1 MDPAMNGIYILVDP
15 FNRKDSGVTTYT
27 EYAIEQLEA
36 LGIRTKVIKK
46 NPTETLEEFR
56 VRLRDEVK
64 TTRNILCIE
73 APESLSATRLVES
86 NAPLHIRLHCSRS
99 LGAVVQGMPFSTDDV
114 KFEQIE
120 IERSKFLSSPSWAS
134 YFASKELFKLKK
146 TPNVFP
152 NPAAPITRPH
162 TTEKTYD
169 VTFVGRYQKL
179 KGTAFLEELAKRLP
193 DLSFAVVSPP
203 LETTPAIDNLFF
215 LDGTSM
221 SKEEIYAL
229 SSVVI
234 IPSLFETSSMVAIEA
249 LTHGCHVVLWQHLG
263 VAEYFS
269 DLAELICVSPGDINK
284 FSEAILRTHTLP
296 KSVSNFNLITPT
308 NLAFRNGL
316 LETIKGG
323 TQVSLTKKPEKH
335 IEKYLKSLVKSQIK
349 IIMKK
354 KQSPFVKKTK
364 KLFLHPIDFF
374 RDSTEAK
381 YIRNKLQER
390 RLKQLASLK
399 VEFKDHPIIADK
411 PAAPVTVIV
420 NSPTVKAIVDNAQP
434 KQKKAILENYITSI
448 GDEGRIEFKVRAA
461 KPKGYG
467 TAFLHH
473 SSVEPELILPIL
485 DQLNTYDDFKYVNTE
500 RMQLGSFDISEEQT
514 PLSIINRIDAKNKGN
529 LAEIN
534 FLIMLNAP
542 ANLCYALRYSG
553 TEQRIILIKTEESVV
568 VDHEAVD
575 VLITLFPEDQAGDLS
590 RLIRLESAD
599 DIPVAIRR
607 ALQEGFPR
615 KKDMLLPVMIGEKA
629 NFDRSEFFNFDSR
642 YYQGI
647 LKIHPVNH
655 SGSTN
660 MIDIY
665 ADLAD
670 ATVGFALLESVY
682 MRYRSQ
688 CELVE
693 QGGSPLNLI
702 KACLKDG
709 VMIDVQEV

>member
-1 MDPAMNGIYILVDP
+1 MDPTMNGIYILVDP

-27 EYAIEQLEA
+27 RYASEQLA
-36 LGIRTKVIKK
+36 ILGLTVKVIEKGLE
-46 NPTETLEEFR
+46 ETLEAFR
-56 VRLRDEVK
+56 LRVRDEVEQ
-64 TTRNILCIE
+64 TPNILCVE
-73 APESLSATRLVES
+73 APESLSSTRFVA
-86 NAPLHIRLHCSRS
+86 NTIPLHIRLHCSRS
-99 LGAVVQGMPFSTDDV
+99 LGAVVQGLPFSKEEV
-114 KFEQIE
+114 HFEKIE
-120 IERSKFLSSPSWAS
+120 IERSNFLSSPSWAS
-134 YFASKELFKLKK
+134 FIASKELFGFKK

-152 NPAAPITRPH
+152 NPAASNAKPQLVQ
-162 TTEKTYD
+162 KKYD

-179 KGTAFLEELAKRLP
+179 KGTSTLEQLASNLP
-193 DLSFAVVSPP
+193 DLKFAIVCPP
-203 LETTPAIDNLFF
+203 IDEAPAANNMAF

-221 SKEEIYAL
+221 DKDEIYAL
-229 SSVVI
+229 SNVVI

-249 LTHGCHVVLWQHLG
+249 LTRGCHVVLWQHLG
-263 VAEYFS
+263 VVEYFS
-269 DLAELICVSPGDINK
+269 NLAELIPVKPGDIQK
-284 FSEAILRTHTLP
+284 FSDKISKTYKLP
-296 KSVSNFNLITPT
+296 KTAENFGLTAQI

-316 LETIKGG
+316 TETLKGG
-323 TQVSLTKKPEKH
+323 KKVSLTTRPEKR
-335 IEKYLKSLVKSQIK
+335 IEKHLKTLVKSQLK
-349 IIMKK
+349 NIMKK

-381 YIRNKLQER
+381 YIRRKLQER
-390 RLKQLASLK
+390 RLKQLTHLK
-399 VEFKDHPIIADK
+399 IEFKDHPIIAEK

-420 NSPTVKAIVDNAQP
+420 KSPTVKAIVDNAQP

-448 GDEGRIEFKVRAA
+448 SDEGRIEFKVRPA

-467 TAFLHH
+467 TAFLHQ
-473 SSVEPELILPIL
+473 SDVDPELVLSIL
-485 DQLNTYDDFKYVNTE
+485 DKLNTYDDFMYVNTE
-500 RMQLGSFDISEEQT
+500 RMQLGAFDISEDQS

-553 TEQRIILIKTEESVV
+553 TDQRIILIKTEEDLVV
-568 VDHEAVD
+568 NPEAVD
-575 VLITLFPEDQAGDLS
+575 VVITLFPEEEATSLS
-590 RLIRLESAD
+590 RLITLESID

-615 KKDMLLPVMIGEKA
+615 KKDMLLPVLMNEEAK
-629 NFDRSEFFNFDSR
+629 FDRSEFFNFDHR

-647 LKIHPVNH
+647 MKIRPVDH
-655 SGSTN
+655 AGSTN

-665 ADLAD
+665 EDLAMS
-670 ATVGFALLESVY
+670 TVGFALLESVY

-688 CELVE
+688 CEAVE